1 MNKTIISNK
10 AYRQVLAIISLG
22 FLFVFLYLYFLNL
35 SVVQVVMRKEAD
47 HAQADMRAEIS
58 LLETRYIEAQ
68 HVIAARIGDLE
79 DHNTEASKTF
89 ITRGASRALVQAN

>member
-10 AYRQVLAIISLG
+10 AYSQVIAAISLT

-35 SVVQVVMRKEAD
+35 SVVHVVMRKEAD

-58 LLETRYIEAQ
+58 LLETQYIEAQ
-68 HVIAARIGDLE
+68 HEIAARIAVLDGY
-79 DHNTEASKTF
+79 NTEAAKTF
-89 ITRGASRALVQAN
+89 ITRADVKALVQAN